1 MLLLSRLRQAGIRVK
16 FVTNESSRT
25 RASLH
30 AKLTRLGFELEL
42 EDILTPAMAMML
54 IIREKKLRPH
64 LLVHPNVMEDF
75 AGVDISDPNSVII
88 GDMAEHITF
97 HNLNETFQVRVYQCL
112 REQNTQSCVGG
123 SCKAESRA
131 VAPVLPGK
139 GQVLPGGR
147 ESTA

>member
-1 MLLLSRLRQAGIRVK
+1 MK
-16 FVTNESSRT
+16 FVTNESART

-75 AGVDISDPNSVII
+75 AGVEISDPNSVVI
-88 GDMAEHITF
+88 GDLAEHLTF
-97 HNLNETFQVRVYQCL
+97 HNLNEAFQVRIYQKSD
-112 REQNTQSCVGG
+112 QNTQCCVGG
-123 SCKAESRA
+123 SCKAQLGASA
-131 VAPVLPGK
+131 SLLPGQ
-139 GQVLPGGR
+139 GQVLPGR
-147 ESTA
+147 

>member
-1 MLLLSRLRQAGIRVK
+1 MTTNTVTGGQVRRSCCFSRLRQAGIRVK
-16 FVTNESSRT
+16 FVTNESART

-75 AGVDISDPNSVII
+75 DGVDVSDPNSVIM
-88 GDMAEHITF
+88 GDLAEHLTF
-97 HNLNETFQVRVYQCL
+97 TNLNEAFQVRRVQ
-112 REQNTQSCVGG
+112 
-123 SCKAESRA
+123 
-131 VAPVLPGK
+131 
-139 GQVLPGGR
+139 
-147 ESTA
+147 